1 MPAVELN
8 IALHN
13 KNGDIQVM
21 DTLFENEHPNE
32 LNLTMFR
39 KSSIRASLVRF
50 RRIFE
55 SLLSSLSNNQTLLYF
70 RKQYEGVHYEV
81 LSLLVA

>member
-21 DTLFENEHPNE
+21 DTLYENGHPNE

-55 SLLSSLSNNQTLLYF
+55 SL
-70 RKQYEGVHYEV
+70 
-81 LSLLVA
+81 